1 MSKISKYIFIG
12 LVGILGLIVIIG
24 ITFIVMI
31 TIAFGTFDKDY
42 SVTELEEEYIE
53 NKAEIDDLIQYYYK
67 IKPSDKMVDI
77 EFKNDKVLERI
88 TITSLNDNQ
97 LTYQNWD
104 INVSDVTKSKLK
116 FELNWSEDEI
126 KTLKEKLDKANC
138 ISIKD
143 GEPVKLGFK
152 RSGLGM
158 YSFNVFQKSYTD
170 RNGFDDGCQ
179 YILINNNLALEYGGG
194 AIGMQCFPKK

>member
-158 YSFNVFQKSYTD
+158 YSFNVFQKKLY
-170 RNGFDDGCQ
+170 RQKWF
-179 YILINNNLALEYGGG
+179 
-194 AIGMQCFPKK
+194 